1 MIEDENTI
9 EVSSP
14 CVRNCCL
21 NAEDICIGCFRH
33 INEILAWTN
42 YKTDEKRVVVTTCI
56 KRRAS
61 AEEKK
66 YQGKS

>member
-1 MIEDENTI
+1 MIEHENTI

-42 YKTDEKRVVVTTCI
+42 YKTDEKRVVVNTCI
-56 KRRAS
+56 QRRAS
-61 AEEKK
+61 AEEKI

>member
-1 MIEDENTI
+1 MIEHDNTI

-56 KRRAS
+56 QRRAS

-66 YQGKS
+66 ISR